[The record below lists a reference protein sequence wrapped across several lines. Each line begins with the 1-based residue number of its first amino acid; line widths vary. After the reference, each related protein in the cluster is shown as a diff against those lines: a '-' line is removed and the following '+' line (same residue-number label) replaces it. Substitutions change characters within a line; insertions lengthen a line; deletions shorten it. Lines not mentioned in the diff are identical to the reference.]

1 MHIVLYIGGCYCI
14 QIGIPRL
21 HHFGPCGKYNA
32 LVMELLGPTLDD
44 LFVSLKRRFSLKTV
58 LLIALQLLDRVE
70 IIHRHGLVY
79 R

>member
-1 MHIVLYIGGCYCI
+1 
-14 QIGIPRL
+14 L